1 MSNSLFID
9 PFCLNNIYIY
19 IYIYIFYC
27 EVRNILKKGLKL
39 KITKR
44 LKILEDSQP
53 SKIQHTDCK
62 KAKEK
67 LEKLG
72 KVTISLRL
80 TPT

>member
-9 PFCLNNIYIY
+9 PFCLNNIY

-53 SKIQHTDCK
+53 SKIQHKDCK

>member
-1 MSNSLFID
+1 MKKLLKSEICRSHALFMGPTD
-9 PFCLNNIYIY
+9 
-19 IYIYIFYC
+19 
-27 EVRNILKKGLKL
+27 VLKKGLKL